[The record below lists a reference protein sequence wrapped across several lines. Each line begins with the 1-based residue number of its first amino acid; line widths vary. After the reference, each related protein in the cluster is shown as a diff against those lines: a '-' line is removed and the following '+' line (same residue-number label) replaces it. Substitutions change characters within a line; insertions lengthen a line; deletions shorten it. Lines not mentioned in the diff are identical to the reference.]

1 MGANATFTTVQDEAA
16 RQPCERTSAGEL
28 LLSRTR
34 AFWSRETSEVGMDA
48 DQSFHGFIG
57 STIVNLL
64 AFAPPAVYST
74 LSKLWVAKLSSS
86 EVVTTD
92 VYTYIGIIVEVL
104 NDGIPR
110 SA

>member
-1 MGANATFTTVQDEAA
+1 VSMSVLKSN
-16 RQPCERTSAGEL
+16 
-28 LLSRTR
+28 
-34 AFWSRETSEVGMDA
+34 MDA
-48 DQSFHGFIG
+48 DCRFESFTG
-57 STIVNLL
+57 SAIFNLL

-92 VYTYIGIIVEVL
+92 VYTYIGIIVEVM

-110 SA
+110 SAG